1 MNGCFYQILFLQI
14 NLKEYGFCATYSF
27 TIIVSELKYK
37 NNLQSR
43 ESQKKKK
50 KNLKLTIIMYM
61 FMFYYEIPLFYQD
74 FKNENL
80 LLFFFLICTQ
90 FTQ

>member
-50 KNLKLTIIMYM
+50 KK
-61 FMFYYEIPLFYQD
+61 
-74 FKNENL
+74 FKTYNYHVYVYVL
-80 LLFFFLICTQ
+80 LRNPGVLPRF
-90 FTQ
+90 

>member
-50 KNLKLTIIMYM
+50 KKKKLKITIIIYM

-80 LLFFFLICTQ
+80 LFFF
-90 FTQ
+90 

>member
-50 KNLKLTIIMYM
+50 KKKLKLTIIMYM

-80 LLFFFLICTQ
+80 LLFFF
-90 FTQ
+90 

>member
-37 NNLQSR
+37 NSLQSR
-43 ESQKKKK
+43 ESQKKKKK

-80 LLFFFLICTQ
+80 LLFFF
-90 FTQ
+90 

>member
-50 KNLKLTIIMYM
+50 KKI
-61 FMFYYEIPLFYQD
+61 
-74 FKNENL
+74 
-80 LLFFFLICTQ
+80 
-90 FTQ
+90 

>member
-50 KNLKLTIIMYM
+50 KKNLKLTIIMYM

-80 LLFFFLICTQ
+80 LLFFF
-90 FTQ
+90 